1 LLVRLLA
8 TDGDWVLTLARMV
21 LGVIFFA
28 HGAQKL
34 LGWFGGHG
42 LRATVSTFHDQLGI
56 PVPLVYLAVAAEFF
70 GGLGLIVGLLSRIAA
85 LGVAATMIVAMFQ
98 VHWQFGFFINWFGDR
113 QGHGIEYHLLAIA
126 LAAVI
131 IVHGAG
137 AFSVDRAL
145 YRRFASSSSSD
156 IALDLGLPL
165 HYAERTR
172 LVRGRFSTEALTAI
186 DSARWPCSGRRINF
200 AGAAARDHCIAA
212 FRKCLRENSPTE
224 NHFA

>member
-34 LGWFGGHG
+34 LGWLGGHG

-56 PVPLVYLAVAAEFF
+56 PVALAYIAVAAEFF

-126 LAAVI
+126 LAAII

-137 AFSVDRAL
+137 AFSLDRAL
-145 YRRFASSSSSD
+145 YRRFAPSSSSD
-156 IALDLGLPL
+156 FALDLGLRAPL
-165 HYAERTR
+165 RRANPAGQGTIWYRSSYCNR
-172 LVRGRFSTEALTAI
+172 LCPLALLGVSDELRRSCGQGSLHRGVSEV
-186 DSARWPCSGRRINF
+186 SA
-200 AGAAARDHCIAA
+200 
-212 FRKCLRENSPTE
+212 
-224 NHFA
+224 